1 MYKYEEAFSR
11 LPERFRKPNNE
22 KLYYV
27 LYGYSYD
34 EMEKALEGIE
44 DSRDLKK
51 ASGKSLDLLGANVG
65 QLRQGEDDE
74 RYRLLIQTKII
85 ANLSMGDIP
94 TINHVL
100 TTLIDEKYLGLV
112 EGFDE
117 LKEPASFLI
126 DYNGFTN
133 QDLDF
138 LISRVKAAGV
148 AYKTRRI
155 YHGEVYTA
163 TAFTSGELIIISEP
177 KPEDVEI
184 RLSDKIKVVG
194 IGGEVITIG
203 IPFVDFVNFKTGF
216 SFMVSN
222 SGTYEHIEIRNQG
235 EINE

>member
-27 LYGYSYD
+27 LYGYGFD
-34 EMEKALEGIE
+34 EMEKALEGVE

-112 EGFDE
+112 EGFKE
-117 LKEPASFLI
+117 IREPASFLI
-126 DYNGFTN
+126 DYDGFTN
-133 QDLDF
+133 QDLDI

-148 AYKTRRI
+148 AYKTRR
-155 YHGEVYTA
+155 VYETDA
-163 TAFTSGELIIISEP
+163 KFSVASISGEEIVISQPALDDLII
-177 KPEDVEI
+177 D
-184 RLSDKIKVVG
+184 R
-194 IGGEVITIG
+194 
-203 IPFVDFVNFKTGF
+203 PFTVRA
-216 SFMVSN
+216 SN
-222 SGTYEHIEIRNQG
+222 VGTYEHIEIK
-235 EINE
+235 NEEFI